1 MRNNNVFFL
10 TLCFIDNF
18 NYFNQIFYLKGKGWR
33 RCVLLHLFPIPQAV
47 ACEWAALQQHLLRIT
62 EERIHVNARRQLW
75 CFEQHNRPSTDINWR
90 GEKKQGRSRN
100 SELTEASEKQRAGP
114 HETGR
119 LKDLS
124 TSKTTFIF
132 YVY

>member
-1 MRNNNVFFL
+1 MKNNYLSFHTSIVIILPIVSKYFTWREKVGGVVF
-10 TLCFIDNF
+10 CN
-18 NYFNQIFYLKGKGWR
+18 
-33 RCVLLHLFPIPQAV
+33 LFPIPQAV

-75 CFEQHNRPSTDINWR
+75 CFEQHNRPSIDINWR